1 MKGIFAEHRH
11 CVFGWRFFEGDATV
25 PGKNKAKNITRF
37 DSLDHDRL
45 DFLGLERL

>member
-1 MKGIFAEHRH
+1 MFLVGDSSRVTLI
-11 CVFGWRFFEGDATV
+11 VDATV